1 MHCNSRTQKK
11 RPIAGAGLCSNASI
25 FLLLLILRQSPFS
38 VPIESPI
45 SEGFDAAFLGSFPH
59 TGGDVSFP
67 PVAAT
72 PLYSFELDTV
82 GQHTRVATDGD
93 SNDTLTMK
101 GFNHGET
108 K

>member
-1 MHCNSRTQKK
+1 M
-11 RPIAGAGLCSNASI
+11 AGAGLEKIAPN
-25 FLLLLILRQSPFS
+25 LLLFLVLQECSSDVPTLLPTLNAKISPFDRS
-38 VPIESPI
+38 LDP
-45 SEGFDAAFLGSFPH
+45 DFPH
-59 TGGDVSFP
+59 TSGDVSFP
-67 PVAAT
+67 SVAAT